1 MCLTILPN
9 WVNMLSNSQMMFSK
23 LISRS
28 KI

>member
-1 MCLTILPN
+1 MYLTIRPN
-9 WVNMLSNSQMMFSK
+9 WVNTLSYSQMMFSK